1 MKLLASAIRMGERAS
16 LPDSVT
22 LTVIEWLARAD
33 VRRLARLPEA
43 VETRL
48 IQEMADFPIEL
59 RNDCI
64 NAEYEELPS
73 EFFDLILGPH
83 RKYSCCRYPEP
94 TTSLAEAEMLALNET
109 IEHAA
114 LEDGQRILELGSGW
128 GSLALRMAEQFPR
141 ASIVCVTRSQIERR
155 FVEARAR
162 ERFLPNLSVIAADM
176 NLFVAADRFD
186 RIVSVEL
193 FGHISNWRA
202 LLARTREWLEPD
214 GRMFL
219 HVFAHRLHSYRFDG
233 SHPIGWL
240 AQHFLAGGLMPAQSL
255 PHRFGDLFEV
265 EAEWRWSGADYRRTA
280 LDWLAGFD
288 SNRTRIDEILRQSYG
303 AEADLWRRRW
313 RLFFLAM
320 AGLFG
325 HAGGREWGV
334 GHYRMA
340 PVSQR

>member
-1 MKLLASAIRMGERAS
+1 MNLLTSAIRMGERTS
-16 LPDSVT
+16 LPDAVT

-43 VETRL
+43 AETRL
-48 IQEMADFPIEL
+48 IQEMADFPIE
-59 RNDCI
+59 RRSNGAHPAC
-64 NAEYEELPS
+64 EGLPS

-83 RKYSCCRYPEP
+83 RKYSCCLYPEP

-128 GSLALRMAEQFPR
+128 GSLALCVAEQFPH
-141 ASIVCVTRSQIERR
+141 ATIVCVARSQTERR

-162 ERFLPNLSVIAADM
+162 ERFLPNLSVITADL

-186 RIVSVEL
+186 RIISIEL

-219 HVFAHRLHSYRFDG
+219 HVFAHRSHSCRFDENH
-233 SHPIGWL
+233 SIGWL
-240 AQHFLAGGLMPAQSL
+240 AQHFLAGGLMPAQDL

-280 LDWLAGFD
+280 LDWLASFD
-288 SNRTRIDEILRQSYG
+288 SNRTRIDEILRQAYG
-303 AEADLWRRRW
+303 GEADLWRRRW
-313 RLFFLAM
+313 RLFFLAT

-340 PVSQR
+340 PVSRR